1 MLKDVGVRVPSPA
14 QNQSERGARERS
26 AQLSDFSSSLTQRRY
41 TMFDFGKL
49 DVYQKAKSFNKI
61 VYQYI
66 QADKKTDSVTKT
78 S

>member
-1 MLKDVGVRVPSPA
+1 
-14 QNQSERGARERS
+14 
-26 AQLSDFSSSLTQRRY
+26 
-41 TMFDFGKL
+41 MFDFGKL